1 MYDLVGVD
9 MCMAGIIGYN
19 VGILVSVF
27 LECTFILNT
36 YIILLNDRV
45 VFSLVVLVMGI
56 MCHQFIVLCCSDNNL
71 EYTNYPILN
80 MSYNYR
86 NHFIKFLHHATQ
98 FSCSLHLFTSDYI
111 IKIWL
116 QPLNNIIGCF
126 VTQWFYMKVFK

>member
-1 MYDLVGVD
+1 MFDLVGVN

-56 MCHQFIVLCCSDNNL
+56 MCH
-71 EYTNYPILN
+71 
-80 MSYNYR
+80 
-86 NHFIKFLHHATQ
+86 
-98 FSCSLHLFTSDYI
+98 
-111 IKIWL
+111 
-116 QPLNNIIGCF
+116 
-126 VTQWFYMKVFK
+126 